1 MLGEIG
7 PYIARFYAVKS
18 RFLQLAE
25 KCHNYAVQKAVRL
38 LSSVVEQL
46 TCNEQVIRS
55 NRIGG
60 SSYRCEPARSAL
72 KQ

>member
-1 MLGEIG
+1 MGRYRDFKNRPLTAI
-7 PYIARFYAVKS
+7 IAPF
-18 RFLQLAE
+18 
-25 KCHNYAVQKAVRL
+25 QKAVRL

-60 SSYRCEPARSAL
+60 SILLYLANSNSLLEFPYERIPI
-72 KQ
+72 